1 MCPRYYH
8 SADACMRTEI
18 ALLLSQYSS
27 CYNAHKF
34 TAQTTCYPIQ
44 TYRYRQYASIGI
56 NTPYELK
63 HFCYNVIVFLIQK
76 KKNYLLIIF
85 IGKSIPVFM
94 LVMSMQCLKTSSSCL
109 CIACAYII
117 PHVSGKQ
124 KQCSAVTAELSVVF
138 EYRYL
143 RPATILYFFFTS
155 RSLNRPQIIVQIT

>member
-8 SADACMRTEI
+8 SADACMCTEI

-44 TYRYRQYASIGI
+44 TYHYRQYASIGI

-63 HFCYNVIVFLIQK
+63 HFCYNVIVFLIFF
-76 KKNYLLIIF
+76 LD
-85 IGKSIPVFM
+85 SVFM

-117 PHVSGKQ
+117 NSPCRFKGNRN
-124 KQCSAVTAELSVVF
+124 SAQLWLLC
-138 EYRYL
+138 YL
-143 RPATILYFFFTS
+143 L
-155 RSLNRPQIIVQIT
+155 SLNIVILGQQQYYTFSLLHVP